1 MEKIALTVAARD
13 ERGEIV
19 DLVVKEAITAVT
31 MITFSTGAVRA
42 NHFHKQTV
50 QWNYVVSGRIKI
62 VTQLPGQPPRE
73 EVLLPGELAVT
84 RENESHAL
92 QALEPSQLLVF
103 TRGPRSGEDYEL
115 DTFRLEKPLITPS
128 GSREP

>member
-1 MEKIALTVAARD
+1 MEKVALTVAARD

-19 DLVVKEAITAVT
+19 DLVVKESITAVT
-31 MITFSTGAVRA
+31 MITFATGAVRA

-62 VTQLPGQPPRE
+62 VTQKPGEEPRE
-73 EVLLPGELAVT
+73 EVLLPGELGVT

-103 TRGPRSGEDYEL
+103 TRGPRSGDDYEL
-115 DTFRLEKPLITPS
+115 DTFRLPQPLITPN

>member
-1 MEKIALTVAARD
+1 MEKVALTVAASD

-31 MITFSTGAVRA
+31 MITFATGAVRA
-42 NHFHKQTV
+42 NHFHKETV

-62 VTQLPGQPPRE
+62 VTQLPGEAQRE
-73 EVLLPGELAVT
+73 EVLMPGELAVT

-115 DTFRLEKPLITPS
+115 DTFRLPKPLITPS
-128 GSREP
+128 GTREP

>member
-13 ERGEIV
+13 DRGEIV

-31 MITFSTGAVRA
+31 MITFTTGAVRA

-62 VTQLPGQPPRE
+62 VTQIPGEDPRE
-73 EVLLPGELAVT
+73 EVLAPGELAVT

-115 DTFRLEKPLITPS
+115 DTFRLPTPLIVQS